1 MTPHTITSWHL
12 ILRHHDTSYYDTL
25 MPRTATETTY
35 WHLMLWHHDTS
46 YYNIM
51 TPHTTKSC
59 HLILQHIDTSY
70 CDRNDLLLWHHDT
83 SYYVW
88 HHHTWDHT
96 SNLHV
101 SSFLG
106 NFWPSWTD
114 FMCLWRWVFHVALN
128 SQSGHENFWPSF
140 MDRFYVCRK
149 VWLPC
154 CFVFTMWAW
163 VLFAFMDWFNVSLK
177 ASSWVALHSQCEHGN
192 FWPSWTDFMC
202 ALRCL
207 FCDDL

>member
-1 MTPHTITSWHL
+1 MPPHTATHWHL
-12 ILRHHDTSYYDTL
+12 VLRHIDTSYCNTL
-25 MPRTATETTY
+25 TPRTATETTSCY
-35 WHLMLWHHDTS
+35 DT
-46 YYNIM
+46 M
-51 TPHTTKSC
+51 TPHTMYDTITHETI
-59 HLILQHIDTSY
+59 HLIFMSVLFWE
-70 CDRNDLLLWHHDT
+70 LLAFVNWF
-83 SYYVW
+83 YV
-88 HHHTWDHT
+88 
-96 SNLHV
+96 SLKV
-101 SSFLG
+101 SFPCCFIFTKWAWELLAS
-106 NFWPSWTD
+106 
-114 FMCLWRWVFHVALN
+114 
-128 SQSGHENFWPSF
+128 

-177 ASSWVALHSQCEHGN
+177 TSSWVALHSQCEHGN